1 MTTDDEESERLGK
14 VQSLVR
20 AFNILDELTKRDD
33 GATLTDIA
41 RETRLP
47 RSTAHRLLTTMNTL
61 RYVEFDST
69 TNRWM
74 IGVQA
79 FALGTAFVQ
88 TRDLGRLGRPI
99 MRSLMI
105 DAGETVNIA
114 IAGMDGVAYVGQARP
129 VNGRGAATAPGLH
142 LPMHTTASG
151 KVLLAHWDDGARD
164 QFLVSHAL
172 ERRTA
177 LTIVE
182 KNRFAAELRQIRTR
196 GFAIDDQENE
206 LGIRC
211 VAAPVFDCNGRVRAS
226 LSISGS
232 VSRLAEQR
240 LAGLGR
246 TLALAAERM
255 THDIGGLLA
264 A

>member
-1 MTTDDEESERLGK
+1 MTDDADMERLGK

-20 AFNILDELTKRDD
+20 AFNILDALTGFDN
-33 GATLTDIA
+33 GATLTDLA
-41 RETRLP
+41 RETSLP

-61 RYVEFDST
+61 RYVDFDAST
-69 TNRWM
+69 NHWM

-79 FALGTAFVQ
+79 FALGNAFVQ
-88 TRDLGRLGRPI
+88 SRDLGRIGRPI

-114 IAGMDGVAYVGQARP
+114 IADVDDVAFVGQARP
-129 VNGRGAATAPGLH
+129 ANGNGENTAPGRH
-142 LPMHTTASG
+142 MPMHSTASG
-151 KVLLAHWDDGARD
+151 KALLAFWEKAARD
-164 QFLVSHAL
+164 CFLASHAF
-172 ERRTA
+172 ERRTD

-182 KNRFAAELRQIRTR
+182 ADALDAELAHIRAR

-206 LGIRC
+206 LGVRC
-211 VAAPVFDCNGRVRAS
+211 VAAPVFDSKGLVRAS

-232 VSRLAEQR
+232 VARLAEPR
-240 LAGLGR
+240 LMMLGR
-246 TLALAAERM
+246 TLSLAAQRM
-255 THDIGGLLA
+255 TNDIGGLLA